1 MSHKT
6 QLELEIE
13 QQELDAQKKAAAKE
27 KRDAAEAEKN
37 RVWCRNKFREVT
49 APLVEWA
56 GAEYTFDEGLKFTF
70 RGEEYKVEISSH
82 WMEGDNESGI
92 PAGNVEAWYLY
103 GRGKEAHLA
112 NYWSNF
118 FPDRDGKW
126 GYHCG
131 PIKERVIACIKE
143 IDEDVERDRHRRY

>member
-13 QQELDAQKKAAAKE
+13 QQELDAQKKAAAK
-27 KRDAAEAEKN
+27 KKKDAADAESN
-37 RVWCRNKFREVT
+37 RLYCRNKFREVT

-56 GAEYTFDEGLKFTF
+56 GAEYTFDQGLKFTF
-70 RGEEYKVEISSH
+70 RGEAYKVE
-82 WMEGDNESGI
+82 
-92 PAGNVEAWYLY
+92 AGYSTAWYLY
-103 GRGKEAHLA
+103 GKGKEAHLA
-112 NYWSNF
+112 NDWANF
-118 FPDRDGKW
+118 FPDRDGRW

-143 IDEDVERDRHRRY
+143 IDEE